1 MGAPETIRQLGELG
15 VILVIRCD
23 STDEALHGIA
33 AVLEGGIRAME
44 VTFTV
49 PGAPDV
55 IRAVGKEYG
64 DRVLLGAG
72 TVTSTEQAKQ
82 AFDAGAKYL
91 VAPNTNVQVIESAQ
105 RLGLPMFP
113 GAFTPTEVQR
123 AWELGASAVKIF
135 PASVGGPDY
144 IKALKGPY
152 PDIPMVPTGGV
163 NDETVGAFFKAGA
176 FAVGAGGSLFDKK
189 LLKAKEFAKM
199 TQIAKRFMQAVAAAR
214 GKA

>member
-1 MGAPETIRQLGELG
+1 MGAPDTIRQLGELG

-33 AVLEGGIRAME
+33 AVLAGGIRAME

-64 DRVLLGAG
+64 DRVVLGAG
-72 TVTSTEQAKQ
+72 TVTTTEQAKQ

-199 TQIAKRFMQAVAAAR
+199 TQIAQRFMQAVAAAR

>member
-199 TQIAKRFMQAVAAAR
+199 TQIAQRFMQAVAAAR

>member
-1 MGAPETIRQLGELG
+1 MGAPETVRQLGELG

-33 AVLEGGIRAME
+33 AVMEGGIRAME

-72 TVTSTEQAKQ
+72 TVTNTEQAKQ

-163 NDETVGAFFKAGA
+163 NDETVGAFFMAGA

-199 TQIAKRFMQAVAAAR
+199 TQIAQRFMQAVAAAR
-214 GKA
+214 GKV